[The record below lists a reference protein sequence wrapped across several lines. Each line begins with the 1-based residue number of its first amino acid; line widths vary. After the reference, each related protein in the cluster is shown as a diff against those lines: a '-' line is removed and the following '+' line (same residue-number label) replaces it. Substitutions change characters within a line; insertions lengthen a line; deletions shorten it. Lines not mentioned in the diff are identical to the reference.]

1 MTAGP
6 ANDWWLVTL
15 RGILALSLG
24 ILMWPV
30 CQRAPALINMFA
42 GIYFLVD
49 GLLALLIAIINR
61 SRLGNRLWLL
71 ADSAAGIIA
80 GILILG
86 LVPAGDMLP
95 LPSIITVIF
104 WALLTGICEVII
116 PLRHKGALP
125 GKCIFITGGLLSLL
139 LGILL
144 IISLSIETSLV
155 IIFLVTY
162 WIVLGILFMILGFS
176 GRSLEDQLC

>member
-1 MTAGP
+1 MPAEP
-6 ANDWWLVTL
+6 ANDWWLITL

-24 ILMWPV
+24 LLMWPV

-49 GLLALLIAIINR
+49 GFLALLIAIVNR
-61 SRLGNRLWLL
+61 SKISNRLWLL
-71 ADSAAGIIA
+71 ADSAVGIIA
-80 GILILG
+80 GIVIMG
-86 LVPAGDMLP
+86 FSPAGDVLP
-95 LPSIITVIF
+95 LSSIIAVIL

-125 GKCIFITGGLLSLL
+125 GRWIFITGGLLSVL
-139 LGILL
+139 LGVLL
-144 IISLSIETSLV
+144 IIGMNIDPSQIITILV
-155 IIFLVTY
+155 IY
-162 WIVLGILFMILGFS
+162 WIILGILFMILGFS